1 MKGQQ
6 LLLDPS
12 WIEGSSEIV
21 VEVWAI
27 GMPSLLSSQA
37 SFAFDDNSF
46 QLIST
51 NLTQDLDAWEW
62 SMSNTTSGTV
72 AWSAWR
78 SNLIPDTL
86 DSTLPLMTC
95 VFQAVDADV
104 PQFDVWWSSGP
115 ITIEFVDENFNA
127 IQIDVID
134 GVVINPNLIDD
145 SGEGDPP
152 SDTTSVS
159 TQAFI
164 WMDSIAVN
172 LDGHSE
178 MNLSAYSIS
187 PLLGLQGS
195 LTYDVNYIEIDSIH
209 WSSVINTE
217 ALVSID

>member
-1 MKGQQ
+1 
-6 LLLDPS
+6 
-12 WIEGSSEIV
+12 
-21 VEVWAI
+21 
-27 GMPSLLSSQA
+27 
-37 SFAFDDNSF
+37 
-46 QLIST
+46 
-51 NLTQDLDAWEW
+51 
-62 SMSNTTSGTV
+62 MSNTTSGTV

-86 DSTLPLMTC
+86 DSTLPLITC

-127 IQIDVID
+127 IQIDAID

-145 SGEGDPP
+145 SGGGDPP

-217 ALVSID
+217 ALVSIDSINGVLSWSWFDPSLQGVVFDSIPFVTLYINNLVTDLNGCMAKYN